1 MALIKFNDVSLA
13 YGHVPLLDHV
23 DFQIDPNERV
33 CLVGRNGTGK
43 STLMQII
50 RGNVLPDDGEV
61 WKQQGV
67 RIAYLA
73 QEVPADQNQSVFDVV
88 TQGLQDVGRL
98 LAEYH
103 HVTQSLENDNSPAT
117 MARLAELQHSLEA
130 ENGWRLEQRVEEVIT
145 RLELPADKSLAE
157 LSGGYKRRVMLAQAL
172 VTEPELLLLDEPT
185 NHLDLAGIQW
195 LEEFLL
201 NWQGSLLFITH
212 DRTFL
217 QNLATRIVHLD
228 RGTLTSWP
236 GDYQNYLIKR
246 DEQLAIEAEHN
257 AKFDK
262 KLAQEEAWIR
272 QGIKARRTRNEGRVR
287 ALQALRKER
296 SQRREIQGKARINL
310 DSGDLSGKL
319 VVEVKNATV
328 GYGGE
333 PVIRD
338 FSTRILRGDRVGI
351 VGPNGVGKSTLLKLL
366 LGELIPDKGK
376 VVLGTKLQ
384 IAYFDQQRA
393 QLEPDKSVM
402 DNLNYGS
409 EMVTINGRQRHVMGY
424 LQDFL
429 FPPKR
434 VLSPVSS
441 LSGGERNRLLL
452 ARLFTQP
459 ANMLVLD
466 EPTNDLDVETLELLE
481 ELLTEYKGTLLLVS
495 HDRTFLD
502 NVVTST
508 LVFEG
513 NGQVKE
519 YVGGYTDWLRQKK
532 QYLSDQVNIETKDEK
547 SANKNKP
554 VAKIVTTENQHVQNK
569 GKARKLSYKEQRE
582 LEELPVRI
590 ETLETEQSKIQQTV
604 SSANF
609 YQQDKET
616 IASTL
621 SRLEEIE
628 KELERCFQRW
638 ETLEENGGT

>member
-1 MALIKFNDVSLA
+1 MALVKFNNVSLA
-13 YGHVPLLDHV
+13 YGHVALLDQV
-23 DFQIDPNERV
+23 DFQVDAGERV

-43 STLMQII
+43 STLMQVML
-50 RGNVLPDDGEV
+50 GNVQPDDGEI
-61 WKQQGV
+61 WRQQNLSM
-67 RIAYLA
+67 AYLA
-73 QEVPADQNQSVFDVV
+73 QEVPADQHKTVFDVV
-88 TQGLQDVGRL
+88 TEGLEGVGTL

-103 HVTQSLENDNSPAT
+103 HVALELEEHTSPAL
-117 MARLAELQHSLEA
+117 MNQLAELQQKLEA

-145 RLELPADKSLAE
+145 RLELPADKPLSE

-201 NWQGSLLFITH
+201 NWNGSLLFITH

-217 QNLATRIVHLD
+217 QNLATRIVELD
-228 RGTLTSWP
+228 RGVLTSWP
-236 GDYQNYLIKR
+236 GDYQDFLQKR
-246 DEQLAIEAEHN
+246 DELLAVEAELN

-262 KLAQEEAWIR
+262 KLAKEEAWIR

-287 ALQALRKER
+287 ALQSLRKER
-296 SQRREIQGKARINL
+296 SQRREVQGKARLNL
-310 DSGDLSGKL
+310 DSGELSGKL
-319 VVEVKNATV
+319 VVEVKNASV

-366 LGELIPDKGK
+366 LGELTPDKGK
-376 VVLGTKLQ
+376 VRLGTKLQ
-384 IAYFDQQRA
+384 VAYFDQQRA
-393 QLEPDKSVM
+393 ILDPQKTVM

-409 EMVTINGRQRHVMGY
+409 EMVSINGKQRHIMGY

-434 VLSPVSS
+434 ILSPVSS

-459 ANMLVLD
+459 ANLLVLD

-481 ELLTEYKGTLLLVS
+481 ELLTEYKGTMLLVS

-513 NGQVKE
+513 NGKVGE
-519 YVGGYTDWLRQKK
+519 YVGGYSDWLHQSK
-532 QYLSDQVNIETKDEK
+532 QRLTG
-547 SANKNKP
+547 
-554 VAKIVTTENQHVQNK
+554 QNK
-569 GKARKLSYKEQRE
+569 QAASEGKKYEASPVKTVKQGEQTKPRKLSYKEQRE
-582 LEELPVRI
+582 LEELPARI
-590 ETLETEQSKIQQTV
+590 ETLENEQSDLHSRT
-604 SSANF
+604 SSAEF
-609 YQQDKET
+609 YQQDKDT
-616 IASTL
+616 IATTL
-621 SRLEEIE
+621 ERLEVVE
-628 KELERCFQRW
+628 KELAHCFERW
-638 ETLEENGGT
+638 EVLEGG

>member
-1 MALIKFNDVSLA
+1 MALVKFKSVSLA
-13 YGHVPLLDHV
+13 YGHVALLDNV
-23 DFQIDPNERV
+23 DFEINPSERV
-33 CLVGRNGTGK
+33 CLVGRNGAGK
-43 STLMQII
+43 STLMQVL
-50 RGNVLPDDGEV
+50 RGTVQPDDGEV
-61 WKQQGV
+61 WKRQGL

-73 QEVPADQNQSVFDVV
+73 QEVPEDQSKTVFDVV
-88 TQGLQDVGRL
+88 TEGLEGVGSL
-98 LAEYH
+98 LADYH
-103 HVTQSLENDNSPAT
+103 HVALELEKHSSQSLMDK
-117 MARLAELQHSLEA
+117 LAKLQQALEA
-130 ENGWRLEQRVEEVIT
+130 ENGWRLEQRVEEIIT
-145 RLELPADKSLAE
+145 RLELPADKPLSE

-201 NWQGSLLFITH
+201 SWHGSLMFITH

-217 QNLATRIVHLD
+217 QNLATRIVELD
-228 RGTLTSWP
+228 RGALTSWP
-236 GDYQNYLIKR
+236 GDYQNFLRKR
-246 DEQLAIEAEHN
+246 DELLAIEADHN

-287 ALQALRKER
+287 ALQAMRHER
-296 SQRREIQGKARINL
+296 SQRREVQGKARLNL
-310 DSGDLSGKL
+310 DSGELSGKL
-319 VVEVKNATV
+319 VVEVKNASV

-366 LGELIPDKGK
+366 LGELSPDKGE
-376 VVLGTKLQ
+376 VRLGTKLQ
-384 IAYFDQQRA
+384 AAYFDQQRA
-393 QLEPDKSVM
+393 QLDPEKSVL

-434 VLSPVSS
+434 ILSPVSS

-459 ANMLVLD
+459 ANLLVLD

-481 ELLTEYKGTLLLVS
+481 ELLTDYKGTLLLVS

-508 LVFEG
+508 MVFEG
-513 NGQVKE
+513 NGKVGE
-519 YVGGYTDWLRQKK
+519 YVGGYSDWLRQRKEIFKHQARRETADRKK
-532 QYLSDQVNIETKDEK
+532 TDNGPAKTPAQAEK
-547 SANKNKP
+547 AKP
-554 VAKIVTTENQHVQNK
+554 
-569 GKARKLSYKEQRE
+569 RKLSYKEQRE
-582 LEELPVRI
+582 LEELPARI
-590 ETLETEQSKIQQTV
+590 EMLEAEQTELHAMTSN
-604 SSANF
+604 AEF
-609 YQQDKET
+609 YQQDKDI
-616 IASTL
+616 IAGTL
-621 SRLEEIE
+621 ARLEEVQ
-628 KELERCFQRW
+628 KELEHCFERW
-638 ETLEENGGT
+638 EILEEI

>member
-1 MALIKFNDVSLA
+1 MALVKFNSVSLA
-13 YGHVPLLDHV
+13 YGHVALLDHV
-23 DFQIDPNERV
+23 DFQIDANERV

-43 STLMQII
+43 STLMQVL

-61 WKQQGV
+61 WKQQGL

-73 QEVPADQNQSVFDVV
+73 QDVPADQSKSVFDVV
-88 TQGLQDVGRL
+88 TEGLEDVGSL

-103 HVTQSLENDNSPAT
+103 HVALELVENPNQPLMDK
-117 MARLAELQHSLEA
+117 LAELQQALEA
-130 ENGWRLEQRVEEVIT
+130 ENGWRMEQRVEEVIT
-145 RLELPADKSLAE
+145 RLELPMDKPLSE

-172 VTEPELLLLDEPT
+172 VTDPELLLLDEPT

-217 QNLATRIVHLD
+217 QNLATRIVDLD
-228 RGTLTSWP
+228 RGVLTSWP
-236 GDYQNYLIKR
+236 GDYQNFLRKR

-287 ALQALRKER
+287 ALQAMRKDR
-296 SQRREIQGKARINL
+296 SQRREVQGKAKLNL
-310 DSGDLSGKL
+310 ASGDLSGRL
-319 VVEVKNATV
+319 VVEVKNASV

-333 PVIRD
+333 PVVKD

-351 VGPNGVGKSTLLKLL
+351 VGPNGVGKTTLLKLL
-366 LGELIPDKGK
+366 LGELTPNKGK
-376 VVLGTKLQ
+376 VKLGTKLQ
-384 IAYFDQQRA
+384 VAYFDQHRA
-393 QLEPDKSVM
+393 ILDQEKTVM

-409 EMVTINGRQRHVMGY
+409 EMVTINGKQRHVMGY

-459 ANMLVLD
+459 ANLLVLD

-481 ELLTEYKGTLLLVS
+481 ELLTEYKGTMLLVS

-513 NGQVKE
+513 EGKVGE
-519 YVGGYTDWLRQKK
+519 YVGGYTDWLRQRK
-532 QYLSDQVNIETKDEK
+532 ETLTERV
-547 SANKNKP
+547 KP
-554 VAKIVTTENQHVQNK
+554 VKEEQKKNRPVNTSAQGEKAKP
-569 GKARKLSYKEQRE
+569 RKLSYKEQRE
-582 LEELPVRI
+582 LEELPARI
-590 ETLETEQSKIQQTV
+590 EALENEQTDLQSKT
-604 SSANF
+604 SSAEF
-609 YQQDKET
+609 YQQDKES
-616 IASTL
+616 ISSTL
-621 SRLEEIE
+621 TRLEEVE
-628 KELERCFQRW
+628 KELEHCFERW
-638 ETLEENGGT
+638 ESLEGT

>member
-23 DFQIDPNERV
+23 DFQIDDGERV

-43 STLMQII
+43 STLMQIM
-50 RGNVLPDDGEV
+50 RGNVVPDDGEV
-61 WKQQGV
+61 RKQQGI

-88 TQGLQDVGRL
+88 TQGLQDVGRI

-103 HVTQSLENDNSPAT
+103 HVTQSLEKDNSPANL
-117 MARLAELQHSLEA
+117 ARLAELQQLLEA

-145 RLELPADKSLAE
+145 RLELPADRSLAE

-172 VTEPELLLLDEPT
+172 VIEPDLLLLDEPT

-236 GDYQNYLIKR
+236 GDYQHYLAKR

-287 ALQALRKER
+287 ALDALRRER
-296 SQRREIQGKARINL
+296 SQRREVQGKARISL
-310 DSGDLSGKL
+310 DKGELSGKL
-319 VVEVKNATV
+319 VVEVKNASV

-366 LGELIPDKGK
+366 LGELVPDKGK

-393 QLEPDKSVM
+393 QLELDKTVM

-459 ANMLVLD
+459 ANLLVLD

-481 ELLTEYKGTLLLVS
+481 ELLTDYQGTLLLVS

-513 NGQVKE
+513 HGQVNE

-532 QYLSDQVNIETKDEK
+532 QHLSDQINLEAKNEK
-547 SANKNKP
+547 SVNKNK
-554 VAKIVTTENQHVQNK
+554 ILITENQHAAKK
-569 GKARKLSYKEQRE
+569 GKPRKLSYKDQRE
-582 LEELPVRI
+582 LEELPLRI
-590 ETLETEQSKIQQTV
+590 ETLETEQSEIQQTV

-616 IASTL
+616 IATTL

-628 KELERCFQRW
+628 KELEHCFQRW
-638 ETLEENGGT
+638 ELLEENGYS

>member
-1 MALIKFNDVSLA
+1 MALVKFNSVSLA
-13 YGHVPLLDHV
+13 YGHVALLDHV
-23 DFQIDPNERV
+23 DFQIDANERV

-43 STLMQII
+43 STLMQVL

-61 WKQQGV
+61 WKQQGL

-73 QEVPADQNQSVFDVV
+73 QEVPADQSKSVFDVV
-88 TQGLQDVGRL
+88 TEGLEDVGSL

-103 HVTQSLENDNSPAT
+103 HVALELVENPNQPLMDK
-117 MARLAELQHSLEA
+117 LAELQQALEA
-130 ENGWRLEQRVEEVIT
+130 ENGWRMEQRVEEVIT
-145 RLELPADKSLAE
+145 RLELPMDKPLSE

-172 VTEPELLLLDEPT
+172 VTDPELLLLDEPT

-217 QNLATRIVHLD
+217 QNLATRIVDLD
-228 RGTLTSWP
+228 RGVLTSWP
-236 GDYQNYLIKR
+236 GDYQNFLWKR

-287 ALQALRKER
+287 ALQAMRKDR
-296 SQRREIQGKARINL
+296 SQRREVQGKAKLNL
-310 DSGDLSGKL
+310 DSGDLSGRL
-319 VVEVKNATV
+319 VVEVKNASV

-333 PVIRD
+333 PVVKD

-351 VGPNGVGKSTLLKLL
+351 VGPNGVGKTTLLKLL
-366 LGELIPDKGK
+366 LGELTPNKGK
-376 VVLGTKLQ
+376 VKLGTKLQ
-384 IAYFDQQRA
+384 VAYFDQQRA
-393 QLEPDKSVM
+393 ILDPEKTVM

-409 EMVTINGRQRHVMGY
+409 EMVTINGKQRHVMGY

-459 ANMLVLD
+459 ANLLVLD

-481 ELLTEYKGTLLLVS
+481 ELLTEYKGTMLLVS

-513 NGQVKE
+513 EGKVGE
-519 YVGGYTDWLRQKK
+519 YVGGYTDWLRQRK
-532 QYLSDQVNIETKDEK
+532 ETLTERV
-547 SANKNKP
+547 KP
-554 VAKIVTTENQHVQNK
+554 VKEEQKKNRPVNTSAQGEKAKPQ
-569 GKARKLSYKEQRE
+569 KLSYKEQRE
-582 LEELPVRI
+582 LEELPARI
-590 ETLETEQSKIQQTV
+590 EALENEQTDLQSKT
-604 SSANF
+604 SSAEF
-609 YQQDKET
+609 YQQDKES
-616 IASTL
+616 ISSTL
-621 SRLEEIE
+621 TRLEEVE
-628 KELERCFQRW
+628 KELEHCFERW
-638 ETLEENGGT
+638 ESLEGT